1 MSITKMLA
9 ILILLLL
16 LLYWKHLVL
25 AVVGLTEDYEL
36 WVELREKGEEKRS
49 FWRYWLEECW

>member
-1 MSITKMLA
+1 MPTTKMLA
-9 ILILLLL
+9 VLILLLL

-25 AVVGLTEDYEL
+25 AVMGAVEDYEL
-36 WVELREKGEEKRS
+36 WLKLRQRGVEPRS